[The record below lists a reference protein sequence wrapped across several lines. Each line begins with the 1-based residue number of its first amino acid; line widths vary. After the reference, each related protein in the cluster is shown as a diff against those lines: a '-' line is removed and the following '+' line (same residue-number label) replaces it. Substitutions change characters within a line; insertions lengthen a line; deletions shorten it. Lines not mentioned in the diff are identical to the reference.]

1 MGVFLYRGDYTM
13 KNFKTFMEEV
23 PATNTT
29 SVAGAGE
36 NPDKIVPVHLKKK
49 KKKDIEVLRRFIDKR
64 EESKKYW
71 SK

>member
-1 MGVFLYRGDYTM
+1 M